1 MRNGDGIFDISG
13 DQVVVVNTA
22 NLDYETTSG
31 YILIISGSD
40 GTYSDV

>member
-22 NLDYETTSG
+22 NLDYETTTG
-31 YILIISGSD
+31 YVLTSHGSD